1 MKRRIIILIALSLAA
16 SSQSPTV
23 TPKAN
28 AISTAQAGA
37 SQTARFTPVEGSDL
51 RSRIDAAAKLARAR
65 AQSAFYWTAYSFDVR
80 SGIAVDADVTTFR
93 GSIINNGGTSI
104 MIGTSNGMRVETRN
118 LAVFALYGS
127 DNKVARVEVYNL
139 DRQREYGGY
148 QVYWAGRASNQE
160 SLAYLKSLAE
170 SGDMKRVA
178 ENATAAIGM
187 HDDQNASV
195 TLKSLARPGLPTAVR
210 ATAVFWI
217 GYIGGEQAYLADII
231 RNERENVEVRESA
244 ASALGRS
251 RESAILST
259 LRGLYDAVNNRQVK
273 ESLLYS
279 ISKNDDQK
287 GAVDF
292 LSRVL
297 KSEPDRQ
304 LKEAAVHQ
312 LGRIPGTQAML
323 VELARNEQESREV
336 REAAVHAIG
345 RSDTP
350 STFSTLEGLY
360 RSVSDAQ
367 VRESIIHAVGRKQ
380 DEKTAINFL
389 VQVAKNDADRNLRE
403 NAIHRL
409 GKMEGTGPLLLE
421 IARNESESTGVR
433 EAAVHAISRGQGAA
447 ALSTL
452 QELYGAIS
460 NSEVK
465 QNILHA
471 IARNQDREA
480 SFEFLIKVAE
490 RDPHRELRE
499 QALHN
504 ISRSSSPRALQTL
517 TRVASD
523 SNADPDMQEQAVHAI
538 SRRTDDEAVPALIQI
553 ARSHPRAQVREAA
566 VRRLSRTR
574 DARAIE
580 FLKELLSK

>member
-1 MKRRIIILIALSLAA
+1 
-16 SSQSPTV
+16 
-23 TPKAN
+23 
-28 AISTAQAGA
+28 
-37 SQTARFTPVEGSDL
+37 
-51 RSRIDAAAKLARAR
+51 
-65 AQSAFYWTAYSFDVR
+65 
-80 SGIAVDADVTTFR
+80 
-93 GSIINNGGTSI
+93 
-104 MIGTSNGMRVETRN
+104 MRVETRN

-127 DNKVARVEVYNL
+127 DNKVVRVEVYNL

-367 VRESIIHAVGRKQ
+367 VRESIIHAAGRKQ
-380 DEKTAINFL
+380 DEKAAINFL

-523 SNADPDMQEQAVHAI
+523 SNADPEMQEQAVHAI

-574 DARAIE
+574 DARAVE